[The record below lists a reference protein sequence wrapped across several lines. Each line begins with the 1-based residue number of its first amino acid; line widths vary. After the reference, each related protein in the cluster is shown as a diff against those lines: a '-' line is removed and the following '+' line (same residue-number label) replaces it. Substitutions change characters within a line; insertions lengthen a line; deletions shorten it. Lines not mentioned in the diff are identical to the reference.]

1 MTDNEI
7 YESNLQHFHIV
18 RRYGNKS
25 QCTCPAHSDKQASL
39 TITQGNKGTLFHC
52 HAGCSLDEIL
62 SAAGL
67 ELKDTFYDVRQ
78 NKSNWKTYIEKR
90 EGKKI
95 EGIYPYVSLYGSY
108 AFHKIRLEGKFC
120 MAE

>member
-39 TITQGNKGTLFHC
+39 TITQGNKGTLFC
-52 HAGCSLDEIL
+52 CYIRSQCSGENKPDWGNGYDE
-62 SAAGL
+62 
-67 ELKDTFYDVRQ
+67 
-78 NKSNWKTYIEKR
+78 SNCLTR
-90 EGKKI
+90 EYSKC
-95 EGIYPYVSLYGSY
+95 E
-108 AFHKIRLEGKFC
+108 
-120 MAE
+120 